1 MSDLAFNKIAGAVLA
16 TALAAVGLEE
26 LSAIVYQ
33 SEPAS
38 KPGYA
43 VQVATGE
50 TGGGPAAAPE
60 LPPDWGTVLPTADIV
75 AGKTTTAVCQTCHNF
90 DKGGP
95 NMTGPNL
102 YGVVGRKPGTHAG
115 FSYSPGMVAMG
126 EKIGAWS
133 YDDLNTFLSGP
144 QADVS
149 GTKMT
154 FTGLKKQDQRINV
167 IAYLRTLSNSPAPI
181 PPPKPAAA
189 PAAAPAAGA
198 PAAKGAA
205 PAADAAKTPAAD
217 AKAPAAAAPAAAT
230 PAPEA
235 KP

>member
-1 MSDLAFNKIAGAVLA
+1 MSDLAINKIAGAVLA
-16 TALAAVGLEE
+16 TALVAVGLGEIA
-26 LSAIVYQ
+26 SVVYEA
-33 SEPAS
+33 EPAA
-38 KPGYA
+38 KPGYV
-43 VQVATGE
+43 VQIATDDSAGAA
-50 TGGGPAAAPE
+50 AAAPE
-60 LPPDWGTVLPTADIV
+60 LPPDWGTVLPTADIT

-102 YGVVGRKPGTHAG
+102 YGVVGRKPGSHPG

-126 EKIGAWS
+126 DKLGMWT

-144 QADVS
+144 QAYVQ

-167 IAYLRTLSNSPAPI
+167 IAYLRTLNDSPVAI

-189 PAAAPAAGA
+189 PAAA
-198 PAAKGAA
+198 
-205 PAADAAKTPAAD
+205 T
-217 AKAPAAAAPAAAT
+217 PAAAA
-230 PAPEA
+230 
-235 KP
+235 KS